1 MRNGACDWM
10 ARRLFLNVFDGRRE
24 PVSHQQRHC
33 IIPTTKLTEQELTR
47 NESMVK
53 SKIKICLLCIILNVI
68 GILSR
73 ISDDLVKLRRTSY
86 WNRFIALIS
95 QLLLE
100 YYFLL
105 AGYRS
110 FKYRAPIKYSNC
122 AAAACSHI
130 KLVRCFACVQW
141 WPKEKQFLYF
151 YINL

>member
-1 MRNGACDWM
+1 
-10 ARRLFLNVFDGRRE
+10 
-24 PVSHQQRHC
+24 
-33 IIPTTKLTEQELTR
+33 
-47 NESMVK
+47 MVK

-122 AAAACSHI
+122 AGACSPET
-130 KLVRCFACVQW
+130 KRLAADRGFRR
-141 WPKEKQFLYF
+141 
-151 YINL
+151 